1 MKNLTKLSAAVV
13 VAASCFL
20 YSSCDKNSSDE
31 PTAPKL
37 METCTDQLQMSAG
50 ASVSA
55 SSPYSVHI
63 SDLYKDGDTWVWIWE
78 IKNTKPGNG
87 TGGTVQDLSHWG
99 IDLGK
104 CVGLDDIVEAAY
116 SQDKVNWTTFEPK
129 FEEDKSQDCSTNK
142 YVKFDFGT
150 TGGQSS
156 YYRMIITKNVPHVDT
171 EALYK
176 SGTNTGCGVFETCGF
191 GCPKEQ

>member
-1 MKNLTKLSAAVV
+1 MKTLTKFAAVAV
-13 VAASCFL
+13 ITASSFL
-20 YSSCDKNSSDE
+20 YSSCDKNRNDE
-31 PTAPKL
+31 PAPKI

-50 ASVSA
+50 AAVSA

-63 SDLYKDGDTWVWIWE
+63 SDLYKEGDNWVWIWE
-78 IKNTKPGNG
+78 IKNLKPGNG
-87 TGGTVQDLSHWG
+87 TNGTVQDLSHWG

-104 CVGLDDIVEAAY
+104 CVGLNDIVLAAY
-116 SQDKVNWTTFEPK
+116 SQDKLNWTNFTPK
-129 FEEDKSQDCSTNK
+129 FEADPSQECSTNK

-150 TGGQSS
+150 TGTQSS
-156 YYRMIITKNVPHVDT
+156 WYKMVITKNVTHVDT

-191 GCPKEQ
+191 GCPKDN